1 MSLPFIEKSLGNN
14 QYIREFNADV
24 DTHEL
29 EWHIDKEDRT
39 VEVIENID
47 WQFQLD
53 NNLPQLLK
61 ETIFIPKE
69 TYHRVIKGTGNL
81 KVKITKLTTTG
92 VRARR
97 SFGLNDIKRGTR
109 MNIAIIKFPPCSPTN
124 PIKARIWSMSP
135 VKY

>member
-1 MSLPFIEKSLGNN
+1 MNLPFVEKSVGNN
-14 QYIREFNADV
+14 QYIREFSADV

-29 EWHIDKEDRT
+29 EWHIDREDRT

-81 KVKITKLTTTG
+81 KVKITKH
-92 VRARR
+92 
-97 SFGLNDIKRGTR
+97 I
-109 MNIAIIKFPPCSPTN
+109 
-124 PIKARIWSMSP
+124 
-135 VKY
+135 

>member
-1 MSLPFIEKSLGNN
+1 MDLPFIEKSVGNN
-14 QYIREFNADV
+14 QYIREFSTDV
-24 DTHEL
+24 ATHEL
-29 EWHIDKEDRT
+29 EWHIDREDRT

-81 KVKITKLTTTG
+81 KVKITKH
-92 VRARR
+92 
-97 SFGLNDIKRGTR
+97 I
-109 MNIAIIKFPPCSPTN
+109 
-124 PIKARIWSMSP
+124 
-135 VKY
+135 